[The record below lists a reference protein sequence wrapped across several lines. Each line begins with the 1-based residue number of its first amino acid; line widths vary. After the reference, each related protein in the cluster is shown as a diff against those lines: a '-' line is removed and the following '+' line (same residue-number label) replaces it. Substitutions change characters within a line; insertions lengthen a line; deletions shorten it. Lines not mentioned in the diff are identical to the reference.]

1 LHTYDVERDEI
12 WRRGD
17 VKRKLAILLVLL
29 VVASGSLVVLSY
41 NLWKPYTEEVV
52 SPTVVPSLT
61 PTTPEPLLTPTPTEQ
76 PTNRTP
82 TELRVFAA
90 GGLMH
95 VVKKHQERF
104 ERENNAKVIVNFAS
118 ADRLYQQIYS
128 GSPSDVYMTADFKWT
143 KKLKTDGLLDNDQY
157 WNFTT
162 SKLIVILPADNP
174 KNITTLLDLVRPN
187 TRISLGGW
195 GIPVG
200 KYTNMTLTKIQNTW
214 GNRSDPSYKGPQWE
228 HYRDR
233 IIKNIVS
240 YEPMVTTITTKVLM
254 GVVDAGIVFIF
265 EAKFVGPKV
274 QYVEIPSSVNTIGT
288 FGMAVIKNTANRDL
302 AVKYVDFWLS
312 EEGQQLL
319 ADYGFGVDR

>member
-1 LHTYDVERDEI
+1 MGGGI

-29 VVASGSLVVLSY
+29 VVASSSLVILSY
-41 NLWKPYTEEVV
+41 NLWRPSTKEVV
-52 SPTVVPSLT
+52 SPTFVPSPT
-61 PTTPEPLLTPTPTEQ
+61 PTVPSPSPTPTPTEQ
-76 PTNRTP
+76 PTNKTP

-95 VVKKHQERF
+95 VAKEHQERF
-104 ERENNAKVIVNFAS
+104 ERENNAKVMINFAS
-118 ADRLYQQIYS
+118 SDSLYAQIYS
-128 GSPSDVYMTADFKWT
+128 GSPCDVYMSADFKWT

-162 SKLIVILPADNP
+162 NKLIVILPADNP

-187 TRISLGGW
+187 TKIALGAW
-195 GIPVG
+195 KIPVG
-200 KYTNMTLTKIQNTW
+200 TYTNMTLTKIQKTW

-233 IIKNIVS
+233 IISNIVS
-240 YEPMVTTITTKVLM
+240 YEPMVTTVTTKVLM
-254 GVVDAGIVFIF
+254 GVVDAGIVFVS
-265 EAKFVGPKV
+265 EAKAAGPKL

-288 FGMAVIKNTANRDL
+288 FGIAVIKSTANRDL
-302 AVKYVDFWLS
+302 ATKYVNFWLS
-312 EEGQQLL
+312 EEGQKLL
-319 ADYGFGVDR
+319 ADYGFGATR